1 MKLKKICSMIVLL
14 WFVGLMVVELI
25 KLYTQAQ
32 LNPVVVI
39 GGLTSVIILG
49 TWLAFSIW
57 LD

>member
-1 MKLKKICSMIVLL
+1 MKLKKICSMIVPL
-14 WFVGLMVVELI
+14 WFVVLMVVELI
-25 KLYTQAQ
+25 KLCTQAQ

-39 GGLTSVIILG
+39 GGLTSGIILG